1 MLHFPAKF
9 EKMRSL
15 GRGAAGQTFL
25 VRSLEQPHQLFALK
39 CTHQSPEGRK
49 HLEQEWKVLK
59 SLFHPNCARVFDR
72 AQQGN
77 SFYFT
82 SEYVE
87 GQDVVSACRDLDW
100 NAIFL
105 LIVQAARAL
114 DYLHA
119 QGFIHRDIK
128 ADNLLVGKIYEEGK
142 SHSKER
148 LCLKLIDFGLACQE
162 ADVKASPEIVGTLPY
177 IAPEILNGK
186 IYDHRVDLYSLGVV
200 LYQIAIGRQPIERK
214 ASFADYFQALL
225 QGNFD
230 LSELETWGVPKGI
243 VKLIDLLLR
252 SNPQDRLSKASEII
266 EVLNKEEGENYSLNP
281 AHESDASVESQEDS
295 AIAVDASLDPVALIE
310 KIRVC
315 SRGGRKD
322 EALAYV
328 LQYHPKLGAWRDLEK
343 ILAFYSSAIHLW
355 IDRGDFDQAQKYLDE
370 LNTHSLV
377 QSRPFTAES
386 RRANKNRLSLGI
398 EESRGLVPEF
408 FKSHP
413 GISQYPP
420 FEISLIEINLS
431 YRKGDLPTAEAKVEQ
446 VSLERQEISPE
457 QKARFFNLKALI
469 LKDRKKWREA
479 VACFEKA
486 SLFAKEAQREDQ
498 ELGLLMNSAAIWMEQ
513 GEWAEAYQRYQACYP
528 LAQKAENRVLLARI
542 AQNLGNLYL
551 IFGRWSEAQ
560 KALME
565 SLEIAESQHLKPLI
579 AHNLCLL
586 IQIEEA
592 KGNFEKAHQLLLR
605 AFEHAKSLQEAQPLL
620 QIELEKAYFEFLQKS
635 FQDCMATIA
644 HLKTKAEKFQQTFY
658 SLQSEWLETKCKMEE
673 GPFDESGVLSVFER
687 IESDAIEQG
696 NLRNLWQVL
705 ADKASMYEKLGNKAL
720 AKSFYI
726 QALSV
731 LSQIGEKIPPEFR
744 ESFWRDRKKD
754 KVKNALI
761 KLEESPHVGR
771 GKNDLIQFG
780 FNAPEKSMKG
790 EIVMTIQEKNPENK
804 VEQATLSFDKWIEIN
819 RRLLSQT
826 QVASI
831 LDEILDDAIS
841 ITDAE
846 RGFVIYSES
855 QDLDVRSSRN
865 MEGETLKAE
874 EGKFSHTIA
883 QEVMRRGE
891 SIVIF
896 DAQKDS
902 RFSEA
907 ASVLSLKVRSV
918 LCVPLS
924 LGSKTVGLIYLD
936 NRFREGVFQKE
947 HLPILEALADQSSL
961 ALEHARLHQEN
972 LNKIEE
978 LKKSKELIEKLNQRL
993 EKDLDETSANLNAAK
1008 ESLKRQNEEI
1018 SLRYTYDKII
1028 GESAKLKQV
1037 LKKLDR
1043 IVDSSMSVFIHGES
1057 GTGKELIAQAIHFNG
1072 LRKDKPFVAENC
1084 TALPEN
1090 LLESELF
1097 GYVQGAFTGADKN
1110 KIGLFELANGGTLF
1124 LDEVGDMPLAMQAK
1138 LLRVLQE
1145 GEVRQVGGK
1154 NYRKVDV
1161 RIITASN
1168 KDLKDLI
1175 AEGKFRQDLYYRINV
1190 VQIDLPPLRDRR
1202 EDIPLLIEHFM
1213 QQEAAKAGTPSPKLN
1228 KDALK
1233 LLMNY
1238 PWPGNIRE
1246 LLNEVTRFLSLRDS
1260 HIDASSL
1267 SPHILEKIE
1276 QSEQY
1281 LGQKGLD
1288 FLISGV
1294 EKKAIA
1300 DAMQKSRGNKV
1311 KAAKLLK
1318 IGRRTLYAK
1327 LDLYKIDSE
1336 TGKSLL
1342 IPDRKSSRFLAS

>member
-1 MLHFPAKF
+1 MSSY
-9 EKMRSL
+9 EKIRDL
-15 GRGAAGQTFL
+15 GEGAGGSTVL
-25 VRSLEQPHQLFALK
+25 VRSQEQPDQLFALK
-39 CTHQSPEGRK
+39 WLDKIEQNPDQWK
-49 HLEQEWKVLK
+49 HFEQEWEVLTK
-59 SLFHPNCARVFDR
+59 LQHPNCAKVFERAREGDR
-72 AQQGN
+72 
-77 SFYFT
+77 FYFT

-87 GQDVVSACRDLDW
+87 GQDLVSACRNLNW

-114 DYLHA
+114 DYLHS
-119 QGFIHRDIK
+119 QGYIHRDIK
-128 ADNLLVGKIYEEGK
+128 ADNLLVGKIYEEGRAG
-142 SHSKER
+142 SEER
-148 LCLKLIDFGLACQE
+148 LRLKLIDFGLACQE
-162 ADVKASPEIVGTLPY
+162 EAIKASPEIVGTLPY

-186 IYDHRVDLYSLGVV
+186 VYDHRVDLYALGVV
-200 LYQIAIGRQPIERK
+200 LYQIAIGRQPVERK

-225 QGNFD
+225 QGRFD
-230 LSELETWGVPKGI
+230 LSDLEEWGVPRGI

-252 SNPQDRLSKASEII
+252 PNPQERLAKASQII
-266 EVLNKEEGENYSLNP
+266 EILNAEEGERYLLNP
-281 AHESDASVESQEDS
+281 SDENDGFILSEKKPDFE
-295 AIAVDASLDPVALIE
+295 VDVSLKPAALID

-315 SRGGRKD
+315 ARGGRKD

-328 LQYHPKLGAWRDLEK
+328 MQYYSELKAWKDSEL
-343 ILAFYSSAIHLW
+343 ISAFYSSAIHLW
-355 IDRGDFDQAQKYLDE
+355 IDRGDFGRAEKYLAE
-370 LNTHSLV
+370 L
-377 QSRPFTAES
+377 
-386 RRANKNRLSLGI
+386 
-398 EESRGLVPEF
+398 
-408 FKSHP
+408 KSHE
-413 GISQYPP
+413 SVSRQALL
-420 FEISLIEINLS
+420 EMALIEINLN
-431 YRKGDLPTAEAKVEQ
+431 YRKGDLLRAEEKVKQ
-446 VSLERQEISPE
+446 ISLADRQTSPE
-457 QKARFFNLKALI
+457 QKARFFNLQALI

-479 VACFEKA
+479 VASFDKA
-486 SLFAKEAQREDQ
+486 SLFAKEAKREDQ
-498 ELGLLMNSAAIWMEQ
+498 ELGLLMNSAALWMEQ
-513 GEWAEAYQRYQACYP
+513 GEWAEAFQRYQNCYP
-528 LAQKAENRVLLARI
+528 LAQNAENRVLLARI

-551 IFGRWSEAQ
+551 IFGKWSEAQ
-560 KALME
+560 KTLNE
-565 SLEIAESQHLKPLI
+565 SLEIAEQQRLKPLI
-579 AHNLCLL
+579 AHNLSLL

-592 KGNFEKAHQLLLR
+592 KGNFEKASQLLLR
-605 AFEHAKSLQEAQPLL
+605 ALEYSKGLHEAQPIL
-620 QIELEKAYFEFLQKS
+620 QIELEKAYFQFLQKR
-635 FQDCMATIA
+635 FKECKGTLVN
-644 HLKTKAEKFQQTFY
+644 LKMKAEKSQQFFY
-658 SLQSEWLETKCKMEE
+658 SQQADWLNAKCEIEEDLFNEMEILGILE
-673 GPFDESGVLSVFER
+673 KIER
-687 IESDAIEQG
+687 EAIEQ
-696 NLRNLWQVL
+696 NLLMNLWQL
-705 ADKASMYEKLGNKAL
+705 KSDKALMYEKLGNKAL
-720 AKSFYI
+720 AK
-726 QALSV
+726 ALYSQSLDV
-731 LSQIGEKIPPEFR
+731 LNQIGEKIPSEFR

-754 KVKNALI
+754 KVKTAL
-761 KLEESPHVGR
+761 KRLDEAKKTQSK
-771 GKNDLIQFG
+771 KNDFIQFG
-780 FNAPEKSMKG
+780 FNAPEESMKG
-790 EIVMTIQEKNPENK
+790 EVIMSIEEKKPKEK
-804 VEQATLSFDKWIEIN
+804 DTQLTLSFDKWVEIN

-826 QVASI
+826 QVNSI
-831 LDEILDDAIS
+831 LDEILDDAIA

-865 MEGETLKAE
+865 MEGESLKAE

-907 ASVLSLKVRSV
+907 ASVLALKVRSV

-936 NRFREGVFQKE
+936 NRFREGVFKNE

-1124 LDEVGDMPLAMQAK
+1124 LDEVGDMPLSMQAK

-1168 KDLKDLI
+1168 KDLKELI
-1175 AEGKFRQDLYYRINV
+1175 AQGKFRQDLYYRINV

-1213 QQEAAKAGTPSPKLN
+1213 SHEAAKAGIPNPKLN

-1238 PWPGNIRE
+1238 EWPGNIRE

-1267 SPHILEKIE
+1267 SPHILEKVE
-1276 QSEQY
+1276 QGEQY

-1300 DAMQKSRGNKV
+1300 DAMQKARGNKV

-1327 LDLYKIDSE
+1327 LDLYKIDSD
-1336 TGKSLL
+1336 TGKSLI
-1342 IPDRKSSRFLAS
+1342 IPDRKSSRPLAS